1 MARKDAYH
9 DIAKSAL
16 EKDGWTITHDP
27 LHLEMGG
34 VNIHIDLGAEGQP
47 IAAEKDGEKIAVEI
61 KSFVGSSEIEDLKYA
76 VGQYVLYRNVLSQT
90 EPDRDLYLAIRKAIF
105 RELFEEP
112 IGQLLIENEKLKLI
126 VFDPRSEVI
135 VKWID

>member
-1 MARKDAYH
+1 MY
-9 DIAKSAL
+9 
-16 EKDGWTITHDP
+16 
-27 LHLEMGG
+27 
-34 VNIHIDLGAEGQP
+34 IDLGAEQLL
-47 IAAEKDGEKIAVEI
+47 AAEKVGRKIAIEI

-76 VGQYVLYRNVLSQT
+76 LGQYVLYRNVLNQT
-90 EPDRDLYLAIRKAIF
+90 EPERDLYLAIRKAVF

-112 IGQLLIENEKLKLI
+112 IGQLLMENEKLQLI